1 MQSEERRKNSQ
12 ELGNNGV
19 LHLRRLI
26 AKDDIELLRV
36 RLQCET
42 IKTRLQALDRD
53 CLVQEVEWLTKLDP
67 VFRDSNVYQRCYE
80 VACKL
85 FNGKCYFGFD
95 HAIVKAP
102 GSGPVHWHQDQFY
115 SRVDRDKQC
124 LAFWIPLQ
132 AVTPESG
139 GMEYAT
145 GLSKGLLKHEPLFE
159 NSHAYRVVDLPPVK
173 TTSPTM
179 DIGDVCIHTPM
190 TLHRSHPNQSEK
202 PRAAW
207 ILQFNRYGMRR
218 FFRLSS
224 IRRHLSRDKN

>member
-1 MQSEERRKNSQ
+1 MLTEERQKNLQ
-12 ELGNNGV
+12 ELRNNGV
-19 LHLRRLI
+19 LHLRRLV
-26 AKDDIELLRV
+26 AQDEIEVLRDQ
-36 RLQCET
+36 LQSKS
-42 IKTRLQALDRD
+42 IKTRLQARDRD
-53 CLVQEVEWLTKLDP
+53 CLVQEVEWLTKLDR
-67 VFRDSNVYQRCYE
+67 VFRDSKVYHRCYE
-80 VACKL
+80 VACEL
-85 FNGKCYFGFD
+85 FNDKCYFGFD

-115 SRVDRDKQC
+115 SKVDRDKQC

-159 NSHAYRVVDLPPVK
+159 NSHAHHVAELPPVK
-173 TTSPTM
+173 TMSPTM
-179 DIGDVCIHTPM
+179 AIGDVCIHTPM
-190 TLHRSHPNQSEK
+190 TLHRSHPNQTEK

-207 ILQFNRYGMRR
+207 ILQFNRYGLWR